1 MRKFSLVV
9 AALMLG
15 LLVGACNLSA
25 RNPAMEEFNLQA
37 EVVTGTATSAV
48 TPSATIP
55 PSTPLST
62 LTPSQTLK
70 PPPTFEAPTATPFP
84 SLTPTITA
92 TATLDVNVS
101 IPGLRGAESP
111 TPSTTPGCELREDW
125 GLTYTVQANDAL
137 ARIAERY
144 GTYATTLAQGNCL
157 SDANFITIG
166 QVLHVPG
173 ESQPVDPEVE
183 CVPFELMTPA
193 NGTLAIEGE
202 GTVSFNWRG
211 PRAPRNL
218 IRIHRPDGS
227 IYERVI
233 ELRQNESIDLYE
245 HLWQAGTYTWY
256 VYPLDSSFVQACPE
270 GGPWTFMKEQSP
282 TATPEPTDIPDQQ
295 QQQPSVIVV
304 TATQTPE
311 IVTEEAPIP
320 TEEVIEEPD
329 ESSVEPEGDTGGD
342 STEGGDTTGD

>member
-1 MRKFSLVV
+1 MRKFSLVL
-9 AALMLG
+9 AALL
-15 LLVGACNLSA
+15 LVVLVGACNLSA
-25 RNPAMEEFNLQA
+25 RNPSLQLT
-37 EVVTGTATSAV
+37 TGTATSAAS
-48 TPSATIP
+48 PSATIP
-55 PSTPLST
+55 PSTPLAT
-62 LTPSQTLK
+62 LTPSRTLL
-70 PPPTFEAPTATPFP
+70 PPPTFEPPTATPFP

-111 TPSTTPGCELREDW
+111 TPSTTPGCEPREDW

-157 SDANFITIG
+157 SDPNFIAIG
-166 QVLHVPG
+166 QVLRVPG

-202 GTVSFNWRG
+202 GDVTFNWRG

-218 IRIHRPDGS
+218 IRIYRPDGS
-227 IYERVI
+227 LYERVI

-245 HLWQAGTYTWY
+245 YLWQAGTYTWY
-256 VYPLDSSFVQACPE
+256 VYPLDSNFVQACPE
-270 GGPWTFMKEQSP
+270 GGPWTFLKAQSP
-282 TATPEPTDIPDQQ
+282 TATKTPTDIPDQQ
-295 QQQPSVIVV
+295 QQNQQPTIIVV
-304 TATQTPE
+304 TATPTPE
-311 IVTEEAPIP
+311 IETEEAPVP
-320 TEEVIEEPD
+320 TEEVVEEPD
-329 ESSVEPEGDTGGD
+329 ESGAEPEGGSGGD
-342 STEGGDTTGD
+342 S